1 MKLDQTGD
9 LGQRLR
15 WARQQ
20 QGVTLQQLSER
31 TDRAVSYLCQLEKGV
46 KTNPTKQTV
55 EVLASALG
63 VRPAFLFGEVPGPVP
78 DDNSAIVWNR
88 EAAVIGDRFRRHM
101 LSLPPARQEEI
112 TFRLIPT
119 QRFTLVARFLLE
131 HFAENFTTIEL
142 AYQLGMSLGQFRHI
156 TEHEAEAS
164 FIFIEQLSRLSG
176 VPISFFTHGTLES
189 APEPTVQLRGDALQ
203 YLEAIR
209 LALAG
214 NLSPERLEAVI
225 RALVN
230 T

>member
-1 MKLDQTGD
+1 MDQTGL

-78 DDNSAIVWNR
+78 DESSAVVWNR
-88 EAAVIGDRFRRHM
+88 EASRIGERFRRHVAA
-101 LSLPPARQEEI
+101 LSQARQDEI
-112 TFRLIPT
+112 AYRLIPA
-119 QRFTLVARFLLE
+119 QRFSLVVRYLLE
-131 HFAENFTTIEL
+131 QFPENFTPIEL
-142 AYQLGMSLGQFRHI
+142 AFQLGMSLGQFRQI
-156 TEHEAEAS
+156 TEHDAEAS
-164 FIFIEQLSRLSG
+164 FTFIEQLAKLAG
-176 VPISFFTHGTLES
+176 LPLTFFTHGSLEQT
-189 APEPTVQLRGDALQ
+189 PEPTVQLRGDALR

-209 LALAG
+209 LALAS

-225 RALVN
+225 RELAKA
-230 T
+230 